1 MKKSTLFRIRIA
13 LLAMMIALG
22 FSACTG
28 GGGEESES
36 NGERT
41 GTAPAAPL
49 SQVVIRV
56 SAEPNVLNP
65 IHDQADAY
73 SQSMLLDQVFESLLR
88 RNNRTLEY
96 EPGLAESWEE
106 SPDHLTFTFKLRRD
120 VKWHDGSPFSAK
132 DVVATFALLKNKDYA
147 AAALGSY
154 FVDCASCEAL
164 DDYTV
169 RFTYSKSYFLALGY
183 CGAGLPI
190 MPAHRFANFDES
202 DGAVKSGYDS
212 LDDATK
218 SEYDRNP
225 IGTGP
230 YRFVEW
236 KSNTSIALER
246 FDDYWGEK
254 PPIERVIHRVITDQN
269 TAIQALKNG
278 ELDVVPRVETEV
290 WLSETNTEDF
300 KSRFNKYEYDF
311 PTYAYIGWNQ
321 RRPLFQ
327 DKRVRQA
334 MTMLVDR
341 ESIVEKLYQNAAL
354 VISGPFFY
362 KLPAN
367 NAAIEPWPYDPARAQ
382 ALLAEAGWKDSDDDG
397 VLDKDGTP
405 FTFEFLYTSSSKMGQ
420 RIGAVLQQEMR
431 KAGIDVRL
439 ANLEWGT
446 LLDRVA
452 EKRDYDC
459 MIMGWAMDVDNDPN
473 QLWHSS
479 YADIPNSSNHIGFK
493 NEEADRLIALIRDAN
508 TTDEERLKTYHEF
521 HALLHEEQPYTF
533 LLSRK
538 EFLAAHKKIQNIEF
552 FAPRPCYDIREWR
565 IGNAQP
571 AQ

>member
-13 LLAMMIALG
+13 LLATTIAFG

-28 GGGEESES
+28 GGEDDGES

-41 GTAPAAPL
+41 GVAPAAPL
-49 SQVVIRV
+49 NQVVIRV

-65 IHDQADAY
+65 VHDQSDAY
-73 SQSMLLDQVFESLLR
+73 SQTILGDQVFETLIA
-88 RNNRTLEY
+88 RNNRTLEF
-96 EPGLAESWEE
+96 EPNLAESWEE

-120 VKWHDGSPFSAK
+120 VKWHDGKPFTAR
-132 DVVATFALLKNKDYA
+132 DVVATFALLKNENYA

-154 FVDCASCEAL
+154 FVDCESCEAL

-169 RFTYSKSYFLALGY
+169 RFIYSKSYFLALSV
-183 CGAGLPI
+183 CGGLPI
-190 MPAHRFANFDES
+190 MPAHRFANFDEPG
-202 DGAVKSGYDS
+202 DTTQKQYDS
-212 LDDATK
+212 LSDATK
-218 SEYDRNP
+218 SLYDRNP

-236 KSNTSIALER
+236 KSNTSIAFER
-246 FDDYWGEK
+246 FEDYWGKK
-254 PPIERVIHRVITDQN
+254 PSIERVIHRVITDQN
-269 TAIQALKNG
+269 TAVQALKNG

-300 KSRFNKYEYDF
+300 KNRFNKFEYDF
-311 PTYAYIGWNQ
+311 PSYAYIGWNQ

-327 DKRVRQA
+327 DKRLRQA
-334 MTMLVDR
+334 MTMLIDR
-341 ESIVEKLYQNAAL
+341 EGIVQKLYQGAAR
-354 VISGPFFY
+354 VVSGPFFY

-367 NAAIEPWPYDPARAQ
+367 NAAIEPWPFDPTRAQ
-382 ALLAEAGWKDSDDDG
+382 ALLAEAGWKDSNDDG
-397 VLDKDGTP
+397 VLDKDGLP
-405 FTFEFLYTSSSKMGQ
+405 LSFEFLYTSSSKMGQ

-452 EKRDYDC
+452 EKRDFDC
-459 MIMGWAMDVDNDPN
+459 VTMGWAMNMDNDPN

-479 YADIPNSSNHIGFK
+479 YADTPNSSNHIGFK
-493 NEEADRLIALIRDAN
+493 NEEADRLISLIRDAD
-508 TTDEERLKTYHEF
+508 TTHEERIVAYHDF

-538 EFLAAHKKIQNIEF
+538 EFLAAHKKIQGIDF

-565 IGNAQP
+565 IGAAQP
-571 AQ
+571 VQ